1 MKIVTSYVGF
11 LNALDD
17 REKKI
22 GVTEEFYEWLNH
34 SIRLTQVSGKKKD
47 KPIAS
52 YSGMEIYIVK

>member
-11 LNALDD
+11 LNALEA
-17 REKKI
+17 RERKI

>member
-11 LNALDD
+11 LNALEA

-34 SIRLTQVSGKKKD
+34 SIKLTQVSGKKKNG
-47 KPIAS
+47 PIAS
-52 YSGMEIYIVK
+52 YSGMEIYKVR